1 MKKRLFEM
9 TTAACALLALC
20 LTPAAGAGAQT
31 AAPGEHD
38 AEVLGVR
45 IGMDVPTALEAV
57 FVNAK
62 RKPGEER
69 PDAKRTE
76 GPDVRVV
83 YKKLAQGE
91 LQIVFADGKWV
102 KEIILS
108 YAAPPTYDDLRLAP
122 TGSMAGAG
130 TGDSSEGRL
139 VMGKTY
145 DDRYQ
150 IGYTSD
156 RKLERFWW
164 RDEKT
169 PAGYRVRVGFVSA
182 KLTKGE
188 MAGKEIVRKIVSVT
202 PEDKDKFAQSFPKG

>member
-1 MKKRLFEM
+1 MKKRLIEI
-9 TTAACALLALC
+9 TTVMGVLLALC
-20 LTPAAGAGAQT
+20 LTLTIQTSAQS
-31 AAPGEHD
+31 AAPSEHD
-38 AEVLGVR
+38 AEILGVR

-69 PDAKRTE
+69 PDAKRNE
-76 GPDVRVV
+76 GSDVRVI

-91 LQIVFADGKWV
+91 LQIVFAEGKWV
-102 KEIILS
+102 KEIVLS
-108 YAAPPTYDDLRLAP
+108 YAAPPSYEDLRLAP
-122 TGSMAGAG
+122 TGSIAGAG
-130 TGDSSEGRL
+130 TSDAAEGHL
-139 VMGKTY
+139 VMGKSY

-182 KLTKGE
+182 KLTQGE
-188 MAGKEIVRKIVSVT
+188 MAGKEIVRKIVSVP
-202 PEDKDKFAQSFPKG
+202 PEDKDKFAKAFPKG

>member
-1 MKKRLFEM
+1 MKKRLIEI
-9 TTAACALLALC
+9 TTVACALLALVV
-20 LTPAAGAGAQT
+20 PASAQSD
-31 AAPGEHD
+31 ASGEHE
-38 AEVLGVR
+38 AEILGVG

-69 PDAKRTE
+69 PDAKRNE
-76 GPDVRVV
+76 GSDVRVV

-91 LQIVFADGKWV
+91 LQIIFAEGKWV
-102 KEIILS
+102 KEIILT
-108 YAAPPTYDDLRLAP
+108 YAAPPTFEDLRLAP

-130 TGDSSEGRL
+130 TSDAAEGRL
-139 VMGKTY
+139 VMGKNY

-156 RKLERFWW
+156 RKLERFGG

-169 PAGYRVRVGFVSA
+169 QAGYRVRVGFVSA

>member
-9 TTAACALLALC
+9 TNAACALLALC
-20 LTPAAGAGAQT
+20 LTLNVVAGAQT
-31 AAPGEHD
+31 AAPGEHG

-57 FVNAK
+57 FLNAK

-76 GPDVRVV
+76 GSDVRVV

-91 LQIVFADGKWV
+91 LQIVFAEGKWV
-102 KEIILS
+102 KEIVLT

-122 TGSMAGAG
+122 TGSIAGAG
-130 TGDSSEGRL
+130 TGDASEGRL
-139 VMGKTY
+139 VMGKSY

-169 PAGYRVRVGFVSA
+169 AAGYRVRVGFVSA

-188 MAGKEIVRKIVSVT
+188 MAGKEIVRKIVNVV
-202 PEDKDKFAQSFPKG
+202 PEDKDKFEKSFPKS

>member
-1 MKKRLFEM
+1 MNERLFG
-9 TTAACALLALC
+9 TTNAACALLALC
-20 LTPAAGAGAQT
+20 LALNAPARAQS

-76 GPDVRVV
+76 GSDVRVV

-91 LQIVFADGKWV
+91 LQIVFAEGKWV
-102 KEIILS
+102 KEIVLT
-108 YAAPPTYDDLRLAP
+108 YAAPPTYEDLRLAP
-122 TGSMAGAG
+122 TGSIAGAG
-130 TGDSSEGRL
+130 TSDDAEGRL
-139 VMGKTY
+139 VMGKSY

-169 PAGYRVRVGFVSA
+169 AAGYRVRVGFVSA

-188 MAGKEIVRKIVSVT
+188 MAGKEIVRKIVSVA
-202 PEDKDKFAQSFPKG
+202 PEDKDKFAKSFPKG